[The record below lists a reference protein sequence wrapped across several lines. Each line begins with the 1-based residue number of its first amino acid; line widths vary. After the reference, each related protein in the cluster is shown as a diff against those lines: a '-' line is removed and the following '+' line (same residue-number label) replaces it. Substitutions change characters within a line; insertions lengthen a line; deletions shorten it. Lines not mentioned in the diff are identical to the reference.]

1 MGFPGREHPSPRE
14 ASAAVNTASFAQD
27 VVLALSRILHQ
38 RPLTDRDRRALTR
51 CRAMLERLS
60 SREITLHKPGERAL
74 SPDAKTV
81 AAFRAARSARQHRDD
96 LDQMLG
102 VVARALTDE
111 RAPQDLDRLREL
123 REIFLSVGRLNLR
136 AMADEDRDQGVADG
150 WTPLVAS
157 SRF

>member
-38 RPLTDRDRRALTR
+38 RPLTERDRRALAR

-60 SREITLHKPGERAL
+60 SREITLHGAGERAL
-74 SPDAKTV
+74 STDANTV
-81 AAFRAARSARQHRDD
+81 AAFRAARSARPQRED
-96 LDQMLG
+96 LEQMLG
-102 VVARALTDE
+102 VVDRAIAGE
-111 RAPQDLDRLREL
+111 RAEQDLDRLREL
-123 REIFLSVGRLNLR
+123 REIFLSVGRLNLK
-136 AMADEDRDQGVADG
+136 AMADEDREQGTPDG
-150 WTPLVAS
+150 WTPLIAS